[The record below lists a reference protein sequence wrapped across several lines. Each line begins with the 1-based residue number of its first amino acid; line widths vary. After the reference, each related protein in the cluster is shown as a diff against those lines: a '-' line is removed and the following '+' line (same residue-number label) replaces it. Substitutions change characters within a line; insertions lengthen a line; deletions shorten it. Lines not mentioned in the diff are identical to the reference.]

1 MGRVDAYN
9 GSSWEDCRQG
19 SNLSTLINGTTG
31 FSGTTVVSGEYY
43 VSLTLLDFDTSTI
56 PADAT
61 VTAVEFS
68 LYTYS
73 TSGNVTAHVQEVYAK
88 DWGAT
93 ITTADWVA
101 PGDLGTLLASK
112 STSGFAS
119 GTRYTFVNESGML
132 AAIVKAGTTRF
143 LVTTA
148 RQRNASAPTTAE
160 RISWYF
166 VASGDPY
173 KPTLVVT
180 YSEAAPAF
188 GHTSLVQFGR
198 C

>member
-1 MGRVDAYN
+1 MGRVESYN

-19 SNLSTLINGTTG
+19 SNLAATVNATTG
-31 FSGTTVVSGEYY
+31 FAGPTVSSGEYY
-43 VSLTLLDFDTSTI
+43 HSQAFLDFDTSTI

-61 VTAVEFS
+61 VTAVELS
-68 LYTYS
+68 MRTYS
-73 TSGNVTAHVQEVYAK
+73 AAGNVTAHVQEVYAK

-93 ITTADWVA
+93 LTTADWVA

-119 GTRYTFVNESGML
+119 DTRYTFVNESGML
-132 AAIVKAGTTRF
+132 SAIVKAGTTRF
-143 LVTTA
+143 VVTTA